1 MFEELIEK
9 LDASVRNIRGV
20 GKITERNIDE
30 PLRMMRRAL
39 LEADVNYKVAKDFIQ
54 AVKEEALG
62 AEVAPKISPG
72 QQLVKIVHNELT
84 ALLGGESAPLREGN
98 IPPSVIMIAGLQG
111 SGKTTFAGKLAL
123 FLKKK
128 SKSPLLVSVDVYR
141 PAAIEQLK
149 VLGRSAGI
157 EVFDSKENMAPAEIL
172 SNSVEYARKN
182 GFDTLVLDTA
192 GRLHIDQKMME
203 ELKQLKE
210 AVKPVEVLFVADS
223 MTGQDAV
230 NSAAAFLKD
239 LDFTGVVLSKMDG
252 DARGGAALSVKA
264 VTGRYI
270 KFISNGEKL
279 DTLEPFYPERMASRI
294 LGMGDVVTLVEKAQ
308 EAADLKKSERLAKKL
323 KRNEFTLE
331 DFLDQLNQVRKMGP
345 LDQLAG
351 MIPGVGKQ
359 MKGLQVDEYALI
371 RIEAIINSMTFEER
385 RSPAIIGG
393 SRRKRIADGSGTS
406 VQDVNR
412 LLKQFKMMQKMVKQ
426 MSRFR
431 PRMIPGGIPM
441 G

>member
-1 MFEELIEK
+1 
-9 LDASVRNIRGV
+9 
-20 GKITERNIDE
+20 
-30 PLRMMRRAL
+30 
-39 LEADVNYKVAKDFIQ
+39 
-54 AVKEEALG
+54 
-62 AEVAPKISPG
+62 
-72 QQLVKIVHNELT
+72 
-84 ALLGGESAPLREGN
+84 
-98 IPPSVIMIAGLQG
+98 
-111 SGKTTFAGKLAL
+111 
-123 FLKKK
+123 
-128 SKSPLLVSVDVYR
+128 
-141 PAAIEQLK
+141 
-149 VLGRSAGI
+149 
-157 EVFDSKENMAPAEIL
+157 
-172 SNSVEYARKN
+172 
-182 GFDTLVLDTA
+182 
-192 GRLHIDQKMME
+192 
-203 ELKQLKE
+203 
-210 AVKPVEVLFVADS
+210 
-223 MTGQDAV
+223 
-230 NSAAAFLKD
+230 
-239 LDFTGVVLSKMDG
+239 
-252 DARGGAALSVKA
+252 
-264 VTGRYI
+264 
-270 KFISNGEKL
+270 
-279 DTLEPFYPERMASRI
+279 MASRI

-359 MKGLQVDEYALI
+359 MKGLQVDEDALI